1 MFGKV
6 IVLWNLFNWL
16 VRLLPELER
25 QLTATVEA
33 SEKSLRRCGWERPS
47 IKIEC

>member
-6 IVLWNLFNWL
+6 IVLWNLFNGL

-25 QLTATVEA
+25 QLKATVEA
-33 SEKSLRRCGWERPS
+33 SEKESEALRVGTS
-47 IKIEC
+47 VD